1 MFATA
6 MKSIYT
12 TTWNNAK
19 SLSTPDKSG
28 EYEGRL
34 SLFFKCVRGCS
45 DEQIR
50 KYMLKAIDEDII
62 DATIIAFNVRDCR
75 GGKGERDLGRKLLEY
90 IFEYLSERRNIINKL
105 LTLIPEYGRWDDLLY
120 LLIKDKSPVL
130 ILDIIS
136 SKLLEDKRLMEEGK
150 PVSLCAKWC
159 PTENDSDDKK
169 YKLVKKICEHMGI
182 HAKTYRTK
190 IIGPLRS
197 YINIVEKLMC
207 SGKWSDID
215 LNKIPS
221 CAMKKLK
228 KAFEKHIPKIFI
240 EWKNGLKDGTTNV
253 KAKQL
258 YPYEIVKEIR
268 EKKYTDE
275 VCEAQWKVLEDEAK
289 KLGYLDKSVAV
300 IDASF
305 SMHDNNF
312 LPYDNAFGLGL
323 LISSV
328 VSGEF
333 HNNVI
338 TFADNPCFHLLS
350 DSSIGN
356 RYDELR
362 KIEVGY
368 STDIQ
373 KIFDLILRK
382 GIEYDL
388 SNEDMPEKIFI
399 ISDMQFNNNNS
410 IRNVTNFELIEENYE
425 KSGYKRPK
433 IIFWNVNGSSSDF
446 PVSVDDNGTCL
457 VSGFSQSILK
467 SILTTNDFT
476 SVGILKNE
484 LNSDRYKIIKEI
496 MI

>member
-1 MFATA
+1 
-6 MKSIYT
+6 
-12 TTWNNAK
+12 
-19 SLSTPDKSG
+19 
-28 EYEGRL
+28 
-34 SLFFKCVRGCS
+34 
-45 DEQIR
+45 
-50 KYMLKAIDEDII
+50 
-62 DATIIAFNVRDCR
+62 
-75 GGKGERDLGRKLLEY
+75 
-90 IFEYLSERRNIINKL
+90 
-105 LTLIPEYGRWDDLLY
+105 
-120 LLIKDKSPVL
+120 
-130 ILDIIS
+130 
-136 SKLLEDKRLMEEGK
+136 
-150 PVSLCAKWC
+150 
-159 PTENDSDDKK
+159 
-169 YKLVKKICEHMGI
+169 
-182 HAKTYRTK
+182 
-190 IIGPLRS
+190 
-197 YINIVEKLMC
+197 
-207 SGKWSDID
+207 
-215 LNKIPS
+215 
-221 CAMKKLK
+221 MKKLK

-240 EWKNGLKDGTTNV
+240 EWKNGLKDGTSTV

-268 EKKYTDE
+268 EKGYTDE